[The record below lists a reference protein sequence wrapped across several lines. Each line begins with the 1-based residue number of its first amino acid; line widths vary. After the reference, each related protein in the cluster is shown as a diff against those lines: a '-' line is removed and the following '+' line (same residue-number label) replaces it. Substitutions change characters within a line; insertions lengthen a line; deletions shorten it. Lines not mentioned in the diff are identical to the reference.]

1 MGRDRERRG
10 GLAGGQPEIVEP
22 EKVRLSLQSR
32 DGLSSPSGDTDS
44 SSSNTSVALTFT
56 TNLDSTMV
64 LWVPKMRSLQS
75 RSRRKMAQIQ
85 K

>member
-1 MGRDRERRG
+1 MGRDGERRG

-44 SSSNTSVALTFT
+44 SNTAAATH
-56 TNLDSTMV
+56 
-64 LWVPKMRSLQS
+64 
-75 RSRRKMAQIQ
+75 
-85 K
+85 

>member
-1 MGRDRERRG
+1 MGRDGERRG

-32 DGLSSPSGDTDS
+32 DGLSSPSGDSD
-44 SSSNTSVALTFT
+44 SSSNTGVALIFT